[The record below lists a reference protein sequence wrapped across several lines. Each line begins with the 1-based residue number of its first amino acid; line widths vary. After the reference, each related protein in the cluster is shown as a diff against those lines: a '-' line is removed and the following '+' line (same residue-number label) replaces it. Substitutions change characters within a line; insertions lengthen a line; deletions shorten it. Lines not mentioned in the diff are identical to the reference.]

1 MNDKLSAEAVLE
13 DQELIKKFLK
23 ETTLFLGPDQEI
35 MQSHDIMPIT
45 DYEAEAVKKFND
57 PHQMS
62 SIRDRMQSA
71 CDESYEMLEQM
82 GAAPGA
88 KWGDVITGIYSASG
102 DLTIGSA
109 GGVLIFN
116 VVVHHPIKFI
126 IKNWIDEHTV
136 GLKQG
141 DGFIHNDSRYGN
153 VHNTDQSMIM
163 PIFHEGELIAWVAS
177 TVHEGE
183 NGAIEPGGMPSMA
196 ETPFD
201 EGLKMSPFRVVENYE
216 IKRDLLTF
224 LQNSVREPKLQYE
237 DMKVKLF
244 ACMRLEKRLREILA
258 IDGPQ
263 ALAACLRS
271 TNDNVMEEVR
281 RRIKEWPDMT
291 VRTYCT
297 MDSTLRENA
306 LIKLNCTLTKKGD
319 RLIFDLRGSS
329 PEITNRAINTAIP
342 GCKGMMSQAFLNHI
356 WPDLPRGQAGFAP
369 IEVITPPYSIVNA
382 SVDAPNSQSLMSIFL
397 SFTVAQQATAKFL
410 YSVPV
415 KYTRVL
421 APWFNM
427 ILPIFG
433 VVSANMARC
442 SVTSVRI

>member
-57 PHQMS
+57 PHQMA

-126 IKNWIDEHTV
+126 IKNWINEHTV

-177 TVHEGE
+177 TVHEG
-183 NGAIEPGGMPSMA
+183 
-196 ETPFD
+196 
-201 EGLKMSPFRVVENYE
+201 
-216 IKRDLLTF
+216 
-224 LQNSVREPKLQYE
+224 
-237 DMKVKLF
+237 
-244 ACMRLEKRLREILA
+244 
-258 IDGPQ
+258 
-263 ALAACLRS
+263 
-271 TNDNVMEEVR
+271 
-281 RRIKEWPDMT
+281 
-291 VRTYCT
+291 
-297 MDSTLRENA
+297 
-306 LIKLNCTLTKKGD
+306 
-319 RLIFDLRGSS
+319 
-329 PEITNRAINTAIP
+329 RAI
-342 GCKGMMSQAFLNHI
+342 
-356 WPDLPRGQAGFAP
+356 
-369 IEVITPPYSIVNA
+369 
-382 SVDAPNSQSLMSIFL
+382 
-397 SFTVAQQATAKFL
+397 
-410 YSVPV
+410 
-415 KYTRVL
+415 
-421 APWFNM
+421 
-427 ILPIFG
+427 FG
-433 VVSANMARC
+433 YR
-442 SVTSVRI
+442 